1 MERIK
6 NFYEFLNEAE
16 TSEPA
21 LAPTMSTSTSGSA
34 GARFQFPKGKYKVS
48 DISPDELEKLRND
61 IAINILAKLKDG
73 NAWTGPT
80 MIDLV
85 ASTSTINVT
94 PELRKQL
101 STEGFPEKPGDKTG
115 NYALCQARLKTIKD
129 LMYGMLQ
136 IDPADK
142 TATDKFA
149 KIYTVTETPKP
160 DQSASEKDQY
170 IQSTVRYTGKQKDMQ
185 INCKDATTFSGAQGS
200 EENNYVGFGKDDLA
214 FVASPNTKA
223 VFNLR
228 PGNIP
233 DCFFWYQNPTS
244 YGLTPF
250 IGNKVS
256 REKTGDWEYNGK
268 INSVKG
274 GNYFKQGHFQDRL
287 NDEDK
292 KDGII
297 DAIKKEIS
305 KFIDPGAAD
314 KLVKEKLLDED
325 GKIKVIEPKED
336 PKAFVTEVLKN
347 VDAKDLVIR
356 VFSPLGDTQFSVL
369 ANCSLPQ
376 IDTKTGKINGY
387 KQEQ

>member
-6 NFYEFLNEAE
+6 KFYEFISEAESTDPPAAE
-16 TSEPA
+16 TS
-21 LAPTMSTSTSGSA
+21 TTSGAAS
-34 GARFQFPKGKYKVS
+34 ARFQFPKGKYKVS

-61 IAINILAKLKDG
+61 IAINILAKLKEG

-101 STEGFPEKPGDKTG
+101 ASEGFPEKPGDKTG

-136 IDPADK
+136 IDPANK
-142 TATDKFA
+142 AATDKFS
-149 KIYTVTETPKP
+149 KVYTITETPKP
-160 DQSASEKDQY
+160 DQSSSEKDQY
-170 IQSTVRYTGKQKDMQ
+170 IQSTVRYTGKKKDTQ
-185 INCKDATTFSGAQGS
+185 INCKDATTFTGSQGS
-200 EENNYVGFGKDDLA
+200 EENNYVGYGKDDIA
-214 FVASPNTKA
+214 FVASANTKA

-244 YGLTPF
+244 YGLTSF
-250 IGNKVS
+250 IGNKIS

-274 GNYFKQGHFQDRL
+274 GKYFNEGHFEDRL
-287 NDEDK
+287 NDSGR
-292 KDGII
+292 KDQII
-297 DAIKKEIS
+297 SAIKTEIS
-305 KFIDPGAAD
+305 KFIDAAEAE
-314 KLVKEKLLDED
+314 KLIKEKLLNAD
-325 GKIKVIEPKED
+325 GRIKVVEPKED
-336 PKAFVTEVLKN
+336 PKAFATNILKN
-347 VDAKDLVIR
+347 IDSKDLVIR
-356 VFSPLGDTQFSVL
+356 VFSPLGDTQFSVH

-376 IDTKTGKINGY
+376 IDTKTGKISGY
-387 KQEQ
+387 KKEE